1 MLTETNG
8 FSILFK
14 VTDSNALS
22 RAFPMIIHRSMSSK
36 GKTVGTETFTVYV
49 ISNCCTLMGF
59 VLSIICVRKKETRN
73 AVNIISTIVS
83 ALWLLLIVGV
93 SVFALFLTFVK

>member
-1 MLTETNG
+1 MVSYVLPM
-8 FSILFK
+8 FK
-14 VTDSNALS
+14 ISLISGAQTAIAGAN
-22 RAFPMIIHRSMSSK
+22 II
-36 GKTVGTETFTVYV
+36 
-49 ISNCCTLMGF
+49 CTLMGF

>member
-1 MLTETNG
+1 MFNISLISGAQTAIAGAN
-8 FSILFK
+8 
-14 VTDSNALS
+14 
-22 RAFPMIIHRSMSSK
+22 II
-36 GKTVGTETFTVYV
+36 
-49 ISNCCTLMGF
+49 CTLMGF

>member
-49 ISNCCTLMGF
+49 ISNCWIKGL
-59 VLSIICVRKKETRN
+59 LEQSKESN
-73 AVNIISTIVS
+73 TILVQ
-83 ALWLLLIVGV
+83 
-93 SVFALFLTFVK
+93 